1 MSKKFEKDEKNIQC
15 FLITIRG
22 PGAAAEHFGEEDL
35 YLNHIVDVAIL

>member
-1 MSKKFEKDEKNIQC
+1 MSKKSRNTRKNIQC